1 MAILRISRNKNIQEA
16 PIFECISMLATAV
29 GQALT
34 KHMHELLD
42 LIFAC
47 GLSESLTQALVDLAH
62 YIPPLLPIIQEK
74 LLNML
79 SMVLSGRPFKPL
91 GSPANL
97 PALSPAGPKDY
108 KDGQTAETRNL
119 EITLALHTLGSFDF
133 SGHVLNEFVRDCVI
147 RYVEDDN
154 AEVRKAA
161 ALTCCQL
168 FVRDP
173 ICYQTSNHAI
183 QVVGEVIDKL
193 LTVGISDPGQI
204 CFQAGDPCLTQR

>member
-1 MAILRISRNKNIQEA
+1 
-16 PIFECISMLATAV
+16 MLATAV

-42 LIFAC
+42 LIFYC

-62 YIPPLLPIIQEK
+62 YIPPLLPTIQEK

-79 SMVLSGRPFKPL
+79 SMVLSGRPFKSL

-97 PALSPAGPKDY
+97 ATPSTSGSKEY
-108 KDGQTAETRNL
+108 KDGQSADARHV

-147 RYVEDDN
+147 RYVEDDHP
-154 AEVRKAA
+154 EVRKAA

-193 LTVGISDPGQI
+193 LTVGISDPGL
-204 CFQAGDPCLTQR
+204 CLLAIYLLLTMLILSSRTRYKADGIDVFRLSL